1 MDNGLISSDLMAMTG
16 AAYDAQALNGLKR
29 DVAADPAGNLKQVA
43 QQVEGMF
50 VQMMLKSMRAALPQ
64 DGILSSDQTRLYTSM
79 YDQQIAQQM
88 SQKGLG
94 LADMMVEQL
103 SGGIQRPSETA
114 GTVPMAL
121 DHEIVQ
127 TLPTPAL
134 EQMVRR
140 AVPKMPSVVPE
151 PLNNGSFVARL
162 LTPARLVAQ
171 QSGIPHQLIMAQAA
185 LESGWGQ
192 REIPTADGSPSHNLF
207 GIKAGSSWDGPVT
220 EITTTEFEQGVEKKV
235 KARFRVYSSYMEALG
250 DYVKLLTNNPR
261 YANVAA
267 ARSPEQAARSP
278 EQAAHA
284 LQQSGYATDPNY
296 AKKLLAIIGQLKS
309 AGEQA
314 VKAYSQDLQD
324 LF

>member
-1 MDNGLISSDLMAMTG
+1 MSNELLAMSG

-29 DVAADPAGNLKQVA
+29 QVTTDPQGNLKQVA

-64 DGILSSDQTRLYTSM
+64 DGVLSSDQTRLYTSM
-79 YDQQIAQQM
+79 YDQQIAQQIT
-88 SQKGLG
+88 QKGLG
-94 LADMMVEQL
+94 LAEMMVKQL
-103 SGGIQRPSETA
+103 SAADSEPSETV
-114 GTVPMAL
+114 GTVPMLL
-121 DHEIVQ
+121 DNQVLQRLPLQ
-127 TLPTPAL
+127 TL

-140 AVPKMPSVVPE
+140 AVPKLPPVATV
-151 PLNNGSFVARL
+151 PLNNGNFVARL
-162 LTPARLVAQ
+162 SVPARVASQ
-171 QSGIPHQLIMAQAA
+171 QSGIPHQLIVAQAA

-192 REIPTADGSPSHNLF
+192 REIPTADGTPSYNLF

-220 EITTTEFEQGVEKKV
+220 EITTTEYEQGAAKKI
-235 KARFRVYSSYMEALG
+235 KARFRVYSSYVEAIG

-267 ARSPEQAARSP
+267 ARNP

-284 LQQSGYATDPNY
+284 LQQAGYATDPHY
-296 AKKLLAIIGQLKS
+296 AKKLVNVIQQMKS
-309 AGEQA
+309 AGEQVA
-314 VKAYSQDLQD
+314 KAYSQGAEE